1 MHLKPHPSIN
11 PKSSLLDYIGSK
23 KMVASY
29 AIPETTIAWGEGGML
44 LFPDALLTNILES
57 WIVVGGVRV

>member
-1 MHLKPHPSIN
+1 
-11 PKSSLLDYIGSK
+11 
-23 KMVASY
+23 MVASY